1 MHTCAAHPVDILLV
15 VVGRVIID
23 HQDQLLYVQ
32 AACGYTSCNEQATDV
47 SLEVIDGGLSVA
59 LVLAAM
65 QRQAWVANL
74 QQTDTITKASRKLK
88 HPKRLV

>member
-1 MHTCAAHPVDILLV
+1 M

-23 HQDQLLYVQ
+23 HQDQLLHVQ
-32 AACGYTSCNEQATDV
+32 AACGYTSCNEQATDI
-47 SLEVIDGGLSVA
+47 SFEVVDGGLPVA

-74 QQTDTITKASRKLK
+74 QQTGMLAEAS
-88 HPKRLV
+88 